1 MTLRAMSIGVTVA
14 LVACQS
20 PGGAAFNPG
29 PTHVMNAIVRDR
41 GAMEGSIHDLAREAL
56 ESLVGISGDT
66 MDSLAT
72 LLPTHVVIANPKQ
85 EPRCVEEEQRP
96 PRGCV
101 GITVLSYVES
111 GDTARVTVAVAGVD
125 VGGVQ
130 DVRMDHE
137 TVAYTVLFTDNSA
150 QILDRTTLVRGH
162 E

>member
-1 MTLRAMSIGVTVA
+1 MTLRAISIGVTCA

-41 GAMEGSIHDLAREAL
+41 GAMEGSIHVLAREPL

-66 MDSLAT
+66 MDSLAS
-72 LLPTHVVIANPKQ
+72 LLPVHVVIANPKQ
-85 EPRCVEEEQRP
+85 EPRCVEKEQRP

-101 GITVLSYVES
+101 GIIVLSYVES

-162 E
+162 D